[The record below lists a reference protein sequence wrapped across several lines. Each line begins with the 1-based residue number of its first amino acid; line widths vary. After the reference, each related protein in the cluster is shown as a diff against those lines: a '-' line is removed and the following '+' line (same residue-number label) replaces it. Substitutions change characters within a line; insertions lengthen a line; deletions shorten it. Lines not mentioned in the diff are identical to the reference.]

1 MALKKASNR
10 GWGKYIIGIK
20 AMIAAC
26 LIAGC
31 GGSPEIEPTP
41 TPTPT
46 VSPTPTDTPTPTP
59 EPTPMVTPG
68 ATTGYTYQ
76 AAEYVIDQPDGTT
89 IILRSRGMGQG
100 TSQAYFDIY
109 IEDGLGNVTALRGDP
124 VWFTY
129 DNTTAEA
136 AVLKTHPTENMF
148 GWMPGADEN
157 YWLDINGG
165 SDQGGVTYK
174 FHTRATGAAV
184 AKVPFPAEGI
194 SIIENHGS
202 TPIHIDTEEGG
213 DVYTCETSNPNNSAL
228 ANVNG
233 ALFWNG
239 SKWVTND
246 TAAHVYFTD
255 LRNGQRI
262 KEHAVTPIDEDGS
275 APAGPLTALP
285 GYTVTKNIYNY
296 WVAKNSS
303 GTGVENL
310 GSSYPSE
317 FSVQFTNNE
326 GTICDLHFV
335 PHLVGEAGA
344 NGL

>member
-1 MALKKASNR
+1 MTLKKSTNKRWR
-10 GWGKYIIGIK
+10 GRIFGIPTII
-20 AMIAAC
+20 AVS

-31 GGSPEIEPTP
+31 GGTPNVDPTPTPTVTP

-46 VSPTPTDTPTPTP
+46 V
-59 EPTPMVTPG
+59 TPG
-68 ATTGYTYQ
+68 VTTGYTYQ

-89 IILRSRGMGQG
+89 IIVRSRGMGLG
-100 TSQAYFDIY
+100 TGQAYFDIY
-109 IEDGLGNVTALRGDP
+109 IEDGKGNVTALRGDP
-124 VWFTY
+124 VWFNY
-129 DNTTAEA
+129 EGTTAEA
-136 AVLKTHPTENMF
+136 AVSKTSPTESMI

-165 SDQGGVTYK
+165 SDMGGVTFK
-174 FHTRATGAAV
+174 FHTRSTGTVA
-184 AKVPFPAEGI
+184 AKVPIGESGLFVI
-194 SIIENHGS
+194 DNHSS

-213 DVYTCETSNPNNSAL
+213 DVYTCETSNSANSAL

-246 TAAHVYFTD
+246 TAAHAYFTD
-255 LRNGQRI
+255 LRTGQRL
-262 KEHAVTPIDEDGS
+262 KEHTVTTVDEDGTLS
-275 APAGPLTALP
+275 AGQLTSLP
-285 GYTVTKNIYNY
+285 GYTVTKNIYSY
-296 WVAKNSS
+296 WVARDTS

-317 FSVQFTNNE
+317 FSIQFTNSDGN
-326 GTICDLHFV
+326 ICDLRFL
-335 PHLVGEAGA
+335 PRLVSETGA

>member
-1 MALKKASNR
+1 
-10 GWGKYIIGIK
+10 
-20 AMIAAC
+20 
-26 LIAGC
+26 
-31 GGSPEIEPTP
+31 
-41 TPTPT
+41 
-46 VSPTPTDTPTPTP
+46 
-59 EPTPMVTPG
+59 
-68 ATTGYTYQ
+68 
-76 AAEYVIDQPDGTT
+76 
-89 IILRSRGMGQG
+89 MGQG

-310 GSSYPSE
+310 GSSDPSE
-317 FSVQFTNNE
+317 NKLQFTSNMGE
-326 GTICDLHFV
+326 ICDLRFV
-335 PHLVGEAGA
+335 PHLVGETGA